1 MKNKKTLNKRKAVM
15 LLLSV
20 LVLVVAVIGGT
31 IAFLTSGDT
40 PIINVFRRSVVS
52 SQVNEESFNGTTKS
66 NVSIQNTG
74 DTTSYIRAAIVVTW
88 KNAENGA
95 VYARKP
101 IAGKDYMITLN
112 ETDWFLGDD
121 GFYYHKAPIAKDS
134 STATLIYDCYPV
146 ETNTPPGYG
155 LNVEILGS
163 AIQSVPTR
171 VVTSNWNVSVDNSGY
186 LQK

>member
-1 MKNKKTLNKRKAVM
+1 MINKNTLNKRKAVM

-31 IAFLTSGDT
+31 IAFMTSGDT

-52 SQVNEESFNGTTKS
+52 SRVNESFNGTMKS

-101 IAGKDYMITLN
+101 IAGEDYIITLN

-134 STATLIYDCYPV
+134 STATLIYNCCPV
-146 ETNTPPGYG
+146 EPNTPPGYG

-171 VVTSNWNVSVDNSGY
+171 IVTSNWNVSVDNSGY

>member
-1 MKNKKTLNKRKAVM
+1 MKNKKTFNKRKAIIAILSIFGM
-15 LLLSV
+15 LA
-20 LVLVVAVIGGT
+20 VAIGGT
-31 IAFLTSGDT
+31 IAFLTDDT
-40 PIINVFRRSVVS
+40 GPLNNIFNRSVVS
-52 SQVNEESFNGTTKS
+52 STVNETFSNDVKS

-101 IAGKDYMITLN
+101 VEGTDYYIELN
-112 ETDWFLGDD
+112 TTDWFVGSD
-121 GFYYHKAPIAKDS
+121 GFYYHKEPVEKGT
-134 STATLIYDCYPV
+134 STKILINSCYPK
-146 ETNTPPGYG
+146 EGQTPEGYG

-171 VVTSNWNVSVDNSGY
+171 VVTTNWNVTVNSSGN